1 MCLLFEKIS
10 ENCSSHMFLGFVS
23 EDILK
28 KTFQESK
35 IYLQLSRHEAFG
47 VSVLEAMKYG
57 CVPIVTNAYAL
68 PEVVGENGFIIERKA
83 ECISAI
89 KSILE
94 NQYNQKTQINPLFD
108 LSERQAAFERL
119 INR

>member
-1 MCLLFEKIS
+1 
-10 ENCSSHMFLGFVS
+10 
-23 EDILK
+23 
-28 KTFQESK
+28 
-35 IYLQLSRHEAFG
+35 
-47 VSVLEAMKYG
+47 MKYG
-57 CVPIVTNAYAL
+57 CIPIVTNAYAL

-108 LSERQAAFERL
+108 LSERKAAFERL
-119 INR
+119 IVN